1 MIRKKRFVAKL
12 VAPMPSKILLTY
24 AHIPKTL
31 ALQHMDKM
39 KHIAQTGVVRQIQM
53 RHFKARAI
61 LSRAKVNHKKLSPIC
76 FVYHKNTIK
85 SWISIKIDKLFYI

>member
-12 VAPMPSKILLTY
+12 VVPMPSKILLTY

-39 KHIAQTGVVRQIQM
+39 KHIAQTGVVRQIEM

-61 LSRAKVNHKKLSPIC
+61 LSRAKVNHKKLRPIC
-76 FVYHKNTIK
+76 LIYHNF
-85 SWISIKIDKLFYI
+85 KIQSNDRYQLQ

>member
-31 ALQHMDKM
+31 ALQHIDKM
-39 KHIAQTGVVRQIQM
+39 KHIAQTEDVQKIEM

-61 LSRAKVNHKKLSPIC
+61 LSRAKVNHTKLSPIC
-76 FVYHKNTIK
+76 VISQFEYTIK
-85 SWISIKIDKLFYI
+85 S

>member
-61 LSRAKVNHKKLSPIC
+61 LSRAKVNHNYKKLSLIC
-76 FVYHKNTIK
+76 L
-85 SWISIKIDKLFYI
+85 ISQKYNHIIDIN